1 VTATANRT
9 KHRTKDSAMTSFGF
23 LLTAAA
29 RSLGRF
35 LVDRRGATAIEY
47 AVMVALISL
56 GIVTTVFAM
65 GEGIKTTLYGAIVNA
80 LASM

>member
-1 VTATANRT
+1 
-9 KHRTKDSAMTSFGF
+9 MTSFGF
-23 LLTAAA
+23 LLTAMA

>member
-1 VTATANRT
+1 
-9 KHRTKDSAMTSFGF
+9 MTSCGF
-23 LLTAAA
+23 LLTATA
-29 RSLGRF
+29 RSLRRF

>member
-1 VTATANRT
+1 
-9 KHRTKDSAMTSFGF
+9 MTSFGF
-23 LLTAAA
+23 PLAATA

-65 GEGIKTTLYGAIVNA
+65 GAGIKTTLYDAIVNA
-80 LASM
+80 VAAM

>member
-1 VTATANRT
+1 
-9 KHRTKDSAMTSFGF
+9 MTSFGF

-29 RSLGRF
+29 RNLGRF

-56 GIVTTVFAM
+56 GIVATVFAM
-65 GEGIKTTLYGAIVNA
+65 GDGIRNTLYGGIVNA

>member
-1 VTATANRT
+1 
-9 KHRTKDSAMTSFGF
+9 MTSFEVI
-23 LLTAAA
+23 LTATA

-47 AVMVALISL
+47 GIMVALISL

>member
-1 VTATANRT
+1 
-9 KHRTKDSAMTSFGF
+9 MTFFGF
-23 LLTAAA
+23 LLTATA

>member
-1 VTATANRT
+1 MTSIEFLFTAT
-9 KHRTKDSAMTSFGF
+9 
-23 LLTAAA
+23 A

-35 LVDRRGATAIEY
+35 LADRRGATAIEY
-47 AVMVALISL
+47 GIMVALIAL

>member
-1 VTATANRT
+1 
-9 KHRTKDSAMTSFGF
+9 MTSFGF
-23 LLTAAA
+23 PLAATA

-47 AVMVALISL
+47 GIMVALISL

-65 GEGIKTTLYGAIVNA
+65 GEGIKTTLYDAIVNA
-80 LASM
+80 VAAM

>member
-1 VTATANRT
+1 
-9 KHRTKDSAMTSFGF
+9 MTSFGF
-23 LLTAAA
+23 PLTATA
-29 RSLGRF
+29 RGLGRF

>member
-1 VTATANRT
+1 
-9 KHRTKDSAMTSFGF
+9 MTSFGF
-23 LLTAAA
+23 PLTATA
-29 RSLGRF
+29 RNLGRF

-65 GEGIKTTLYGAIVNA
+65 GEDIKTTLYGAIVNA

>member
-1 VTATANRT
+1 
-9 KHRTKDSAMTSFGF
+9 MTSFGF
-23 LLTAAA
+23 LLTATA

-56 GIVTTVFAM
+56 GIVTTVLAM